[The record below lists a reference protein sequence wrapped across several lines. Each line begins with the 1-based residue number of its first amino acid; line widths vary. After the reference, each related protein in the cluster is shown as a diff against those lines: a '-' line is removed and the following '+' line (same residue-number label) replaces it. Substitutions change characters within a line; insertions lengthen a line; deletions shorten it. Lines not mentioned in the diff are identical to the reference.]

1 MIFLQQKH
9 YFKEHFMKKR
19 FLLSLSLAASLLC
32 AEDNGFFVSAGYQIG
47 EAVQM
52 VKNTGELKN
61 LNDKYEQLNQY
72 LNQVASLRQSIK
84 NANNYELVKQSISN
98 LISFANNNSQNKDL
112 SPIYSSTQAVL
123 TSILAFWTL
132 YAGNALTFNVE
143 GLTTSTSQNGQG
155 FSNVPLT
162 AKCSQP
168 DSKNCMPI
176 ATYQKMKNLAESLQ
190 KAQGTLC
197 ALNENGCNTANQDQ
211 GATIS
216 SALNTAKELMDL
228 ISATNTNMDWSKIKI
243 NGLLVPSEVRG
254 DKNGSTTKYEGKIT
268 SNNPVTSYALFQNI
282 YKMLPY
288 LQESLKLSEQ
298 NKSKSD
304 GLQGQVTGDNT
315 NPNYDK
321 EIYNFAQNQQTIL
334 SNAKSIFN
342 LFNSIPKDQFEYL
355 QVGYLKIP
363 PLGTTPTKPYRKNV
377 NLNAEIDSIQRN
389 VSYYGNRIDSALSV
403 AKDVYNLKSNQAQIV
418 AAYNG
423 AKNLSQE
430 ISQLPHNQ
438 VNTKDIVTLPYDKNA
453 PAAGQYNYQINQEQ
467 ASNLSQALAAM
478 SNNPFKKVGMISSQN
493 NNGALNGLGVQV
505 GYKQF
510 FGESKRWGLRY
521 YGFFDYNHG
530 YIKSSFFNS
539 SSDIWTY
546 GGGSDLL
553 VNFINDSVTRKNNK
567 LSVGLFGGIQLA
579 GTTWL
584 NSQYVNLTALNNPY
598 SAKVNTSNF
607 QFLFNLGLRTNLA
620 TAKKEDSEHSAQHG
634 IELGIKIPTINTNYY
649 SFLGAKLEYR
659 RLYSVYLNYVFAY

>member
-1 MIFLQQKH
+1 
-9 YFKEHFMKKR
+9 MKKTL
-19 FLLSLSLAASLLC
+19 LLSLSLSLASSLLN

-47 EAVQM
+47 EAVQTL
-52 VKNTGELKN
+52 KNTGELKN
-61 LNDKYEQLNQY
+61 LNDKYEQLSQY
-72 LNQVASLRQSIK
+72 LNQVASLKQSIQ
-84 NANNYELVKQSISN
+84 NANNIELVNSSLNYLK
-98 LISFANNNSQNKDL
+98 SFTNNNYNSTTQ
-112 SPIYSSTQAVL
+112 SPIFNAAQAVI
-123 TSILAFWTL
+123 TSVLGFWSL
-132 YAGNALTFNVE
+132 YAGNYLTFFVGKDNKASKVA
-143 GLTTSTSQNGQG
+143 GNPPFQTII
-155 FSNVPLT
+155 
-162 AKCSQP
+162 
-168 DSKNCMPI
+168 KNCSELENCAMNQD
-176 ATYQKMKNLAESLQ
+176 TYDKMKKLAEELQ
-190 KAQGTLC
+190 AAQQNSTTKANNLC
-197 ALNENGCNTANQDQ
+197 ALSGC
-211 GATIS
+211 ATTTGQNPS
-216 SALNTAKELMDL
+216 STVSNALNLAQQLMDL
-228 ISATNTNMDWSKIKI
+228 IANTKTAMMW
-243 NGLLVPSEVRG
+243 
-254 DKNGSTTKYEGKIT
+254 KNIVISGVSNASGAIT
-268 SNNPVTSYALFQNI
+268 STNYPTHYAVFNNIKAMIPILQQAVTLSQSNHTLSAN
-282 YKMLPY
+282 
-288 LQESLKLSEQ
+288 LQAQ
-298 NKSKSD
+298 A
-304 GLQGQVTGDNT
+304 TGSQT
-315 NPNYDK
+315 NPNFAKD
-321 EIYNFAQNQQTIL
+321 IYNLALNQKQII
-334 SNAKSIFN
+334 SYAKDIFN
-342 LFNSIPKDQFEYL
+342 LFNSIPADQYKYL
-355 QVGYLKIP
+355 EKAYLKIP
-363 PLGTTPTKPYRKNV
+363 NVGQTPTNPYRQVV
-377 NLNAEIDSIQRN
+377 NLNQEVQTIKNN
-389 VSYYGNRIDSALSV
+389 VSYYGNRVDAALSV
-403 AKDVYNLKSNQAQIV
+403 AKDVYNLKSNQTEIV
-418 AAYNG
+418 TAYNG

-430 ISQLPHNQ
+430 ISQLPYNQ

-478 SNNPFKKVGMISSQN
+478 SNNPFKNIGMISSQN

-553 VNFINDSVTRKNNK
+553 VNFINDSITRKNNK

-598 SAKVNTSNF
+598 SAKVNASNF

>member
-1 MIFLQQKH
+1 
-9 YFKEHFMKKR
+9 MKKTI
-19 FLLSLSLAASLLC
+19 LLSLASSLLH
-32 AEDNGFFVSAGYQIG
+32 AEDNGFFMSAGYQIG

-72 LNQVASLRQSIK
+72 LNQVASLKQSIQ
-84 NANNYELVKQSISN
+84 NANNISLVNSSLNDLK
-98 LISFANNNSQNKDL
+98 SFTENNYNSTTQ
-112 SPIYSSTQAVL
+112 SPIFNAVQAVI
-123 TSILAFWTL
+123 TSVLGFWSL
-132 YAGNALTFNVE
+132 YAGNYLTFFVGNKDTKQPANVQGNPPFSTIVSNCSGIE
-143 GLTTSTSQNGQG
+143 NCAMEQTTY
-155 FSNVPLT
+155 
-162 AKCSQP
+162 
-168 DSKNCMPI
+168 D
-176 ATYQKMKNLAESLQ
+176 KMKKLAEDLQ
-190 KAQGTLC
+190 AAQQNSTTKANNLC
-197 ALNENGCNTANQDQ
+197 ALSGCATTQ
-211 GATIS
+211 GQTPS
-216 SALNTAKELMDL
+216 STVSNALNLAQELMDL
-228 ISATNTNMDWSKIKI
+228 IANTKTAMMW
-243 NGLLVPSEVRG
+243 
-254 DKNGSTTKYEGKIT
+254 KNIVISGVSNVSGAIT
-268 SNNPVTSYALFQNI
+268 STNYPTHYAVFNNIKAMIPILQQAVTLSQSNNTLSSHLQAQATGSQTNPEFAKDIYNLALNQKQVISYA
-282 YKMLPY
+282 K
-288 LQESLKLSEQ
+288 
-298 NKSKSD
+298 D
-304 GLQGQVTGDNT
+304 
-315 NPNYDK
+315 
-321 EIYNFAQNQQTIL
+321 
-334 SNAKSIFN
+334 IFN
-342 LFNSIPKDQFEYL
+342 LFNSIPADQYKYL
-355 QVGYLKIP
+355 EKAYLKIP
-363 PLGTTPTKPYRKNV
+363 NAGQTPTNPYRQEV
-377 NLNAEIDSIQRN
+377 NLNKEVQTIQNN
-389 VSYYGNRIDSALSV
+389 VSYYGNRLDSALSV
-403 AKDVYNLKSNQAQIV
+403 ARDVYNLKSNQEQIV
-418 AAYNG
+418 AAYSG

-430 ISQLPHNQ
+430 ISQLPYNQ

-478 SNNPFKKVGMISSQN
+478 SNNPFKKIGMISSQN
-493 NNGALNGLGVQV
+493 NNGALNGLGVSV

-584 NSQYVNLTALNNPY
+584 NSQYVNLTAFNNPQ

-620 TAKKEDSEHSAQHG
+620 TAKKEKDSEHSAQHG

>member
-1 MIFLQQKH
+1 
-9 YFKEHFMKKR
+9 MKKTI
-19 FLLSLSLAASLLC
+19 LLSLSLASSLLH

-72 LNQVASLRQSIK
+72 LNQVASLRQSIQ
-84 NANNYELVKQSISN
+84 NANNISLVNSSLNDLK
-98 LISFANNNSQNKDL
+98 SFTENNYNSTTQ
-112 SPIYSSTQAVL
+112 SPIFNAVQAVI
-123 TSILAFWTL
+123 TSVLGFWSL
-132 YAGNALTFNVE
+132 YAGNYLTFFVGNKDSRTPANV
-143 GLTTSTSQNGQG
+143 NGNPP
-155 FSNVPLT
+155 FET
-162 AKCSQP
+162 IT
-168 DSKNCMPI
+168 KNCSGIENCAMDQT
-176 ATYQKMKNLAESLQ
+176 TYDKMKSLAESLQ
-190 KAQGTLC
+190 AAQQNSTTKANNLC
-197 ALNENGCNTANQDQ
+197 ALSGCA
-211 GATIS
+211 ATGS
-216 SALNTAKELMDL
+216 TSNPPNSTVSNALNLAQQLMDL
-228 ISATNTNMDWSKIKI
+228 IANTKTAMMWKNIVISGVSNASGAINSTGYPTQYAVFNNIKAMLPI
-243 NGLLVPSEVRG
+243 LQQAVTLSQ
-254 DKNGSTTKYEGKIT
+254 
-268 SNNPVTSYALFQNI
+268 SNNTLSGKLQAQATGSQTNPEFAKDIYNLALNQKQVISYAQN
-282 YKMLPY
+282 
-288 LQESLKLSEQ
+288 
-298 NKSKSD
+298 
-304 GLQGQVTGDNT
+304 
-315 NPNYDK
+315 
-321 EIYNFAQNQQTIL
+321 
-334 SNAKSIFN
+334 IFN
-342 LFNSIPKDQFEYL
+342 LFNSIPKEQYKYL
-355 QVGYLKIP
+355 EKAYLKIP
-363 PLGTTPTKPYRKNV
+363 NAGQTPTNPYRQEV
-377 NLNAEIDSIQRN
+377 NLNKEIQTIQNN
-389 VSYYGNRIDSALSV
+389 VSYYGNRLDSALSV
-403 AKDVYNLKSNQAQIV
+403 ARDVYNLKSNQAQIV
-418 AAYNG
+418 AAYSG

-430 ISQLPHNQ
+430 ISQLPYNQ
-438 VNTKDIVTLPYDKNA
+438 VNTKDIVTLLYDKNA
-453 PAAGQYNYQINQEQ
+453 PAAGQYNYQINPEQ

-478 SNNPFKKVGMISSQN
+478 SNNPFKNIGMIASQN

-539 SSDIWTY
+539 SFDIWTY

-649 SFLGAKLEYR
+649 SFLGTKLEYR

>member
-1 MIFLQQKH
+1 
-9 YFKEHFMKKR
+9 MKKQ

-61 LNDKYEQLNQY
+61 LNDKYEQLNSS
-72 LNQVASLRQSIK
+72 LAQVAALRQSIE

-112 SPIYSSTQAVL
+112 SPIYSSAQAVL

-162 AKCSQP
+162 ARCSQP

-268 SNNPVTSYALFQNI
+268 SNNSVTSYALFQNI

-389 VSYYGNRIDSALSV
+389 VSYYSNRIDLALSV
-403 AKDVYNLKSNQAQIV
+403 ARDVYNLKSNQASIV
-418 AAYNG
+418 AAYSN
-423 AKNLSQE
+423 ANSLSQE
-430 ISQLPHNQ
+430 ISKLPYNQ

-478 SNNPFKKVGMISSQN
+478 SNNPFKNIGMIASQS

-553 VNFINDSVTRKNNK
+553 VNFINDSITRKNNK

-620 TAKKEDSEHSAQHG
+620 TAKKEESEHSAQHG

>member
-1 MIFLQQKH
+1 
-9 YFKEHFMKKR
+9 MKKR
-19 FLLSLSLAASLLC
+19 FLLSLSLTVSLLF

-72 LNQVASLRQSIK
+72 LNQVASLKQSIQ
-84 NANNYELVKQSISN
+84 NANNISLVNSSLNDLK
-98 LISFANNNSQNKDL
+98 SFTENNYNSTTQ
-112 SPIYSSTQAVL
+112 SPIFNAVQAVI
-123 TSILAFWTL
+123 TSVLGFWSL
-132 YAGNALTFNVE
+132 YAGNYLTFFVGNKDTKQPASVQGNPPFKTIVDNCSGIE
-143 GLTTSTSQNGQG
+143 NCAMEQTTY
-155 FSNVPLT
+155 
-162 AKCSQP
+162 
-168 DSKNCMPI
+168 D
-176 ATYQKMKNLAESLQ
+176 KMKKLAEELQ
-190 KAQGTLC
+190 AAQQNSTTKANNLC
-197 ALNENGCNTANQDQ
+197 ALSGCATTNGQTP
-211 GATIS
+211 S
-216 SALNTAKELMDL
+216 STVSNALNLAQQLMDL
-228 ISATNTNMDWSKIKI
+228 IANTRTAMMWKNIVI
-243 NGLLVPSEVRG
+243 NGVSNASG
-254 DKNGSTTKYEGKIT
+254 AIT
-268 SNNPVTSYALFQNI
+268 STNYPTHYAVFNNIKAMIPLLQQAVTLSQSNN
-282 YKMLPY
+282 
-288 LQESLKLSEQ
+288 SLS
-298 NKSKSD
+298 S
-304 GLQGQVTGDNT
+304 GLQAQATGSQT
-315 NPNYDK
+315 NPNFTKD
-321 EIYNFAQNQQTIL
+321 IYNLALNQKQVI
-334 SNAKSIFN
+334 SYAKDIFN
-342 LFNSIPKDQFEYL
+342 LFNSIPKDQYEYL
-355 QVGYLKIP
+355 RKAYLKIP
-363 PLGTTPTKPYRKNV
+363 NAGQTPTNPYRQEV
-377 NLNAEIDSIQRN
+377 NLNKEVQTIQNN

-403 AKDVYNLKSNQAQIV
+403 ARDVYNLKSNQTQIV

-430 ISQLPHNQ
+430 ISQLPYNQ

-478 SNNPFKKVGMISSQN
+478 SNNPFKNIGMIASQN

-510 FGESKRWGLRY
+510 FGESKRWGLKY

>member
-1 MIFLQQKH
+1 
-9 YFKEHFMKKR
+9 MKKR
-19 FLLSLSLAASLLC
+19 FLLSLSLVASLLL

-72 LNQVASLRQSIK
+72 LNQVASLRQSIQ
-84 NANNYELVKQSISN
+84 NANNISLVNSSLNDLK
-98 LISFANNNSQNKDL
+98 SFTENNYNSTTQ
-112 SPIYSSTQAVL
+112 SPIFNAVQAVI
-123 TSILAFWTL
+123 TSVLGFWSL
-132 YAGNALTFNVE
+132 YAGNYLTFFVSNKN
-143 GLTTSTSQNGQG
+143 TSQAAGVQG
-155 FSNVPLT
+155 NPPFSTIVSN
-162 AKCSQP
+162 CSGIE
-168 DSKNCMPI
+168 NCAMEQT
-176 ATYQKMKNLAESLQ
+176 TYDKMKKLAEELQ
-190 KAQGTLC
+190 AAQQNSTTKANNLC
-197 ALNENGCNTANQDQ
+197 ALSGC
-211 GATIS
+211 ATTDSTSNPPNSTVS
-216 SALNTAKELMDL
+216 SALNLAQQLMDL
-228 ISATNTNMDWSKIKI
+228 IANTRTAMMW
-243 NGLLVPSEVRG
+243 
-254 DKNGSTTKYEGKIT
+254 KNIVISGVSNASGAIT
-268 SNNPVTSYALFQNI
+268 STNYPTHYAVFNNIKAMIPILQQAVTLSQSNHTLSAS
-282 YKMLPY
+282 
-288 LQESLKLSEQ
+288 LQAQ
-298 NKSKSD
+298 A
-304 GLQGQVTGDNT
+304 TGSQT
-315 NPNYDK
+315 NPNFAKD
-321 EIYNFAQNQQTIL
+321 IYNLALNQKQVISYAQN
-334 SNAKSIFN
+334 IFN
-342 LFNSIPKDQFEYL
+342 LFSSIPAEQYKYL
-355 QVGYLKIP
+355 EKAYLKIP
-363 PLGTTPTKPYRKNV
+363 NAGQTPTNPYRQEV
-377 NLNAEIDSIQRN
+377 NLNKEVQTIQNN
-389 VSYYGNRIDSALSV
+389 VSYYGNRLDSALSV
-403 AKDVYNLKSNQAQIV
+403 AKDVYNLKSNQTQIV
-418 AAYNG
+418 AAYGN

-430 ISQLPHNQ
+430 ISQLPYNQ
-438 VNTKDIVTLPYDKNA
+438 VNTKGIITLASDKNA

-467 ASNLSQALAAM
+467 ATNLSQALAAM
-478 SNNPFKKVGMISSQN
+478 SNNPFKNIGMIASQN

-620 TAKKEDSEHSAQHG
+620 MKKKEDSEHSAQHG

>member
-1 MIFLQQKH
+1 
-9 YFKEHFMKKR
+9 MKKR
-19 FLLSLSLAASLLC
+19 FLLSLSLTASLLY

-61 LNDKYEQLNQY
+61 LNDKYERLNSS
-72 LNQVASLRQSIK
+72 LAQVAALRQSIE

-112 SPIYSSTQAVL
+112 SPIYSSAQAVL

-168 DSKNCMPI
+168 GSKNCMPI

-334 SNAKSIFN
+334 SNAKNIFN

-403 AKDVYNLKSNQAQIV
+403 ARDVYNLKSNQASIV
-418 AAYNG
+418 AAYSN

-430 ISQLPHNQ
+430 ISKLPYNQ

-478 SNNPFKKVGMISSQN
+478 SNNPFKNIGMIASQN

-598 SAKVNTSNF
+598 SAKVNASNF

>member
-1 MIFLQQKH
+1 
-9 YFKEHFMKKR
+9 MKKR

-47 EAVQM
+47 EAVQTL
-52 VKNTGELKN
+52 KNTGELKN

-72 LNQVASLRQSIK
+72 LNQVASLRQSIQ

-112 SPIYSSTQAVL
+112 SPIYSSAQAVL

-268 SNNPVTSYALFQNI
+268 SNNSVTSYALFQNI

-403 AKDVYNLKSNQAQIV
+403 AKDVYNLKSNQASIV
-418 AAYNG
+418 AAYSN
-423 AKNLSQE
+423 ANSLSEE
-430 ISQLPHNQ
+430 ISKLPYNQ
-438 VNTKDIVTLPYDKNA
+438 VNTKDIVTLPHDKNA
-453 PAAGQYNYQINQEQ
+453 PAAGQYNYQINPEQ
-467 ASNLSQALAAM
+467 RSNLNQALAAM
-478 SNNPFKKVGMISSQN
+478 SNNPFKNIGMISSQN

-620 TAKKEDSEHSAQHG
+620 TAKKEDSKHSAQHG

>member
-1 MIFLQQKH
+1 
-9 YFKEHFMKKR
+9 MKKTI
-19 FLLSLSLAASLLC
+19 LLSLSLASSLLN
-32 AEDNGFFVSAGYQIG
+32 AEDNGFFVSVGYQIG

-61 LNDKYEQLNQY
+61 LNDKYEQLNSS
-72 LNQVASLRQSIK
+72 LAQVAALRQSIK

-162 AKCSQP
+162 ARCSQP
-168 DSKNCMPI
+168 GSKNCMPI

-268 SNNPVTSYALFQNI
+268 SNNSVTSYALFQNI

-377 NLNAEIDSIQRN
+377 NLNAEIDSIQNN

-403 AKDVYNLKSNQAQIV
+403 ARDVYNLKSNQAQIV
-418 AAYNG
+418 AAYNN
-423 AKNLSQE
+423 AKNLSEE
-430 ISQLPHNQ
+430 ISKLPYNQ

-478 SNNPFKKVGMISSQN
+478 SNNPFKNIGMIASQS

-649 SFLGAKLEYR
+649 SFLGTQLQYR

>member
-1 MIFLQQKH
+1 
-9 YFKEHFMKKR
+9 MKKR

-32 AEDNGFFVSAGYQIG
+32 AEDNGFFVGVGYQIG
-47 EAVQM
+47 EAVQTI
-52 VKNTGELKN
+52 KNTGELKN

-72 LNQVASLRQSIK
+72 LNQVASLKQSIQ
-84 NANNYELVKQSISN
+84 NANNISLVNSSLNDLK
-98 LISFANNNSQNKDL
+98 SFTQNNYNSTTQ
-112 SPIYSSTQAVL
+112 SPIFNAAQAVI
-123 TSILAFWTL
+123 TSVLGFWSL
-132 YAGNALTFNVE
+132 YAGNYFTFFVGKDN
-143 GLTTSTSQNGQG
+143 QQ
-155 FSNVPLT
+155 SNVQGNPPFKT
-162 AKCSQP
+162 VTENCSGIE
-168 DSKNCMPI
+168 NCAMEQT
-176 ATYQKMKNLAESLQ
+176 TYDKMKKLAEELQ
-190 KAQGTLC
+190 AAQQNSTTKANNLC
-197 ALNENGCNTANQDQ
+197 ALSGCATTDSTSNTPNS
-211 GATIS
+211 TVS
-216 SALNTAKELMDL
+216 NALNLVQQLMDL
-228 ISATNTNMDWSKIKI
+228 IANTKTAMMWKNIVISGVSNKSGAINSTGYPTQYAVFNNIKAMIPILQQAVTLSQSNHTLSASLQAQATGSQTNPEFAKDIYNLALNQKQVI
-243 NGLLVPSEVRG
+243 
-254 DKNGSTTKYEGKIT
+254 
-268 SNNPVTSYALFQNI
+268 SYA
-282 YKMLPY
+282 K
-288 LQESLKLSEQ
+288 
-298 NKSKSD
+298 D
-304 GLQGQVTGDNT
+304 
-315 NPNYDK
+315 
-321 EIYNFAQNQQTIL
+321 
-334 SNAKSIFN
+334 IFN
-342 LFNSIPKDQFEYL
+342 LFNSIPADQYRYL
-355 QVGYLKIP
+355 EKAYLKIP
-363 PLGTTPTKPYRKNV
+363 NLGQTPTNPYRQEV
-377 NLNAEIDSIQRN
+377 NLNQEIQTIKNN
-389 VSYYGNRIDSALSV
+389 VSYYGNRVDAALSV
-403 AKDVYNLKSNQAQIV
+403 ARDVYNLKSNQTEIV
-418 AAYNG
+418 TTYND
-423 AKNLSQE
+423 AKTLSEE
-430 ISQLPHNQ
+430 ISKLPHNQ

-453 PAAGQYNYQINQEQ
+453 PAAGQYNYQINPEQ
-467 ASNLSQALAAM
+467 QSNLNQALAAM
-478 SNNPFKKVGMISSQN
+478 SNNPFKNIGMISSQN

-553 VNFINDSVTRKNNK
+553 VNFINDSITRKNNK

>member
-1 MIFLQQKH
+1 MH
-9 YFKEHFMKKR
+9 
-19 FLLSLSLAASLLC
+19 

-72 LNQVASLRQSIK
+72 LNQVASLKQSIQ
-84 NANNYELVKQSISN
+84 NANNISLVNSSLNDLK
-98 LISFANNNSQNKDL
+98 SFTENNYNSTTQ
-112 SPIYSSTQAVL
+112 SPIFNAAQAVI
-123 TSILAFWTL
+123 TSVLGFWSL
-132 YAGNALTFNVE
+132 YAGNYLTFFVGNKDTKQAASVQGNPPFKTITE
-143 GLTTSTSQNGQG
+143 NCSGIENCAMEQTTY
-155 FSNVPLT
+155 
-162 AKCSQP
+162 
-168 DSKNCMPI
+168 D
-176 ATYQKMKNLAESLQ
+176 KMKKLAEDLQ
-190 KAQGTLC
+190 AAQQNSATKANNLC
-197 ALNENGCNTANQDQ
+197 ALSGCATTQ
-211 GATIS
+211 GQTPS
-216 SALNTAKELMDL
+216 STVSNALNLAQQLMDL
-228 ISATNTNMDWSKIKI
+228 IANTKTAMMWKNIVISGVSNASGAINSTNYPTHYAVFNNIKAMIPILQQAVTLSQSNHTLSSKLQAQAT
-243 NGLLVPSEVRG
+243 
-254 DKNGSTTKYEGKIT
+254 GS
-268 SNNPVTSYALFQNI
+268 Q
-282 YKMLPY
+282 
-288 LQESLKLSEQ
+288 
-298 NKSKSD
+298 
-304 GLQGQVTGDNT
+304 T
-315 NPNYDK
+315 NPEFAKD
-321 EIYNFAQNQQTIL
+321 IYNLAQNQKQVI
-334 SNAKSIFN
+334 SYAQNIFN
-342 LFNSIPKDQFEYL
+342 LFNSIPADQYKYL
-355 QVGYLKIP
+355 EKAYLKIP
-363 PLGTTPTKPYRKNV
+363 NAGQTPTNPYRQVV
-377 NLNAEIDSIQRN
+377 NLNQEVQTIQNN
-389 VSYYGNRIDSALSV
+389 VSYYGNRLDSALSV
-403 AKDVYNLKSNQAQIV
+403 AKDVYNLKSNQTEIV
-418 AAYNG
+418 AAYGN

-430 ISQLPHNQ
+430 ISQLPYNQ

-478 SNNPFKKVGMISSQN
+478 SNNPFKKIGMISSQN

-553 VNFINDSVTRKNNK
+553 VNIINDSITRKNNK

>member
-1 MIFLQQKH
+1 
-9 YFKEHFMKKR
+9 MKKR
-19 FLLSLSLAASLLC
+19 FLLSLSLAASLLF

-47 EAVQM
+47 EAVQT

-61 LNDKYEQLNQY
+61 LNDKYEQLNRY
-72 LNQVASLRQSIK
+72 LNQVASLRQSIQ
-84 NANNYELVKQSISN
+84 NANNIELVNSSLNYLK
-98 LISFANNNSQNKDL
+98 SFTENNYNSTTQ
-112 SPIYSSTQAVL
+112 SPIFNAVQAVI
-123 TSILAFWTL
+123 TSVLGFWSL
-132 YAGNALTFNVE
+132 YAGNYFTFFVGNKDTKQSANV
-143 GLTTSTSQNGQG
+143 NGNPP
-155 FSNVPLT
+155 FKTVI
-162 AKCSQP
+162 
-168 DSKNCMPI
+168 KNCSGIENCAMDQT
-176 ATYQKMKNLAESLQ
+176 TYDKMKKLAEDLQ
-190 KAQGTLC
+190 AAQQNSSTKANNLC
-197 ALNENGCNTANQDQ
+197 ALSGCATTQ
-211 GATIS
+211 GQNPS
-216 SALNTAKELMDL
+216 STVSNALNLAQQLMDL
-228 ISATNTNMDWSKIKI
+228 IANTKTAMMW
-243 NGLLVPSEVRG
+243 
-254 DKNGSTTKYEGKIT
+254 KNIVISGVSNAPGAIT
-268 SNNPVTSYALFQNI
+268 STNYPTQYAVFNNIKAMIPILQQAVTLSQSNNSLSSKLQAQATGSQTNPDFAKDIYNLALNQKQVISYA
-282 YKMLPY
+282 K
-288 LQESLKLSEQ
+288 
-298 NKSKSD
+298 D
-304 GLQGQVTGDNT
+304 
-315 NPNYDK
+315 
-321 EIYNFAQNQQTIL
+321 
-334 SNAKSIFN
+334 IFN
-342 LFNSIPKDQFEYL
+342 LFNSIPKEQYKYL
-355 QVGYLKIP
+355 EKAYLKIP
-363 PLGTTPTKPYRKNV
+363 NAGQTPTNPYRQEV
-377 NLNAEIDSIQRN
+377 NLNKEIQTIQSN
-389 VSYYGNRIDSALSV
+389 VSYYGNRLDSALSV
-403 AKDVYNLKSNQAQIV
+403 AKDVYNLKSNQKEIV
-418 AAYNG
+418 AAYSN
-423 AKNLSQE
+423 ANSLSQE
-430 ISQLPHNQ
+430 ISQLPYNQ

-453 PAAGQYNYQINQEQ
+453 PATGQYNYQINQEQ

-478 SNNPFKKVGMISSQN
+478 SNNPFKKIGMISSQN

-510 FGESKRWGLRY
+510 FGQSKRWGLRY

>member
-1 MIFLQQKH
+1 MFATKN
-9 YFKEHFMKKR
+9 YFKEHFYEKNP
-19 FLLSLSLAASLLC
+19 FTLSLASSLLN
-32 AEDNGFFVSAGYQIG
+32 AEDNGFFISAGYQIG

-72 LNQVASLRQSIK
+72 LNQVASLKQSIQ
-84 NANNYELVKQSISN
+84 NANNIELVNSSLNYLK
-98 LISFANNNSQNKDL
+98 SFTNNNYNSTTQ
-112 SPIYSSTQAVL
+112 SPIFNAAQAVI
-123 TSILAFWTL
+123 TSVLGFWSL
-132 YAGNALTFNVE
+132 YAGNYLTFFVGNKDTKQPASV
-143 GLTTSTSQNGQG
+143 QG
-155 FSNVPLT
+155 NPPFET
-162 AKCSQP
+162 IT
-168 DSKNCMPI
+168 KNCSGIENCAMEQT
-176 ATYQKMKNLAESLQ
+176 TYDKMKDLAERLQ
-190 KAQGTLC
+190 AAQQNSATKANNLC
-197 ALNENGCNTANQDQ
+197 ALSGCATTQ
-211 GATIS
+211 GQTPS
-216 SALNTAKELMDL
+216 STVSNALNLAQQLMDL
-228 ISATNTNMDWSKIKI
+228 IASTKTAMMWKNIVI
-243 NGLLVPSEVRG
+243 NGVSNASGAINSTGYPTQYAVFNNIKAMIPLLQQAVTLSQNNNSLSS
-254 DKNGSTTKYEGKIT
+254 KLQAQATGS
-268 SNNPVTSYALFQNI
+268 Q
-282 YKMLPY
+282 
-288 LQESLKLSEQ
+288 
-298 NKSKSD
+298 
-304 GLQGQVTGDNT
+304 T
-315 NPNYDK
+315 NPNFAKD
-321 EIYNFAQNQQTIL
+321 IYNLALNQKQVISYAQN
-334 SNAKSIFN
+334 IFN
-342 LFNSIPKDQFEYL
+342 LFNSIPKDQYKYL
-355 QVGYLKIP
+355 EKAYLKIP
-363 PLGTTPTKPYRKNV
+363 NLGQTPTNPYRQVV
-377 NLNAEIDSIQRN
+377 NLNQEVQTIQNN
-389 VSYYGNRIDSALSV
+389 VSYYGNRLDSALSV
-403 AKDVYNLKSNQAQIV
+403 AKDVYNLKSNQTEIV

-430 ISQLPHNQ
+430 ISQLPYNQ
-438 VNTKDIVTLPYDKNA
+438 VNTKDIVTLLYDKNA

-478 SNNPFKKVGMISSQN
+478 SNNPFKNIGMIASQN

-553 VNFINDSVTRKNNK
+553 VNFINDSITRKNNK
-567 LSVGLFGGIQLA
+567 LSVGLFVGIQLA

>member
-1 MIFLQQKH
+1 
-9 YFKEHFMKKR
+9 MKKR
-19 FLLSLSLAASLLC
+19 FLLSLSLAASLLY

-72 LNQVASLRQSIK
+72 LNQVASLKQSIQ

-112 SPIYSSTQAVL
+112 SPIYSSAQAVL

-168 DSKNCMPI
+168 GSKNCMPI
-176 ATYQKMKNLAESLQ
+176 ATYQKMKNLAENLQ

-243 NGLLVPSEVRG
+243 NGLLVPSEIRG

-403 AKDVYNLKSNQAQIV
+403 ARDVYNLKSNQAQIV
-418 AAYNG
+418 AAYSG

-430 ISQLPHNQ
+430 ISQLPYNQ

-478 SNNPFKKVGMISSQN
+478 SNNPFKNIGMIASQN

-620 TAKKEDSEHSAQHG
+620 MKKKEDSEHSAQHG